1 MRKLKNNFRSTISS
15 QEMRRDALRACR
27 VMVAFVDAAVEENV
41 GEAVSIAPVSRVAFA
56 NEAAI

>member
-1 MRKLKNNFRSTISS
+1 
-15 QEMRRDALRACR
+15 MRRDALRACR